1 MEITFN
7 CLPLCQTSEIFSCLF
22 VKFVL
27 YTAGFLGEG
36 TLLILSPVRFI
47 LRSVLSFS
55 HFYLPVA
62 SRQPSRALE
71 DFSPFCISLRK
82 IPGPSSASDTAHGS
96 FWLFISQLLCPP
108 PCTLM
113 WFQFPSETL
122 GSGPPSEA
130 HACAP
135 ESKQTP
141 PVHTDV
147 VAVPFQGTWFRP
159 PSEALACAPGSR
171 QTPAVHSDVL
181 PVPF

>member
-7 CLPLCQTSEIFSCLF
+7 CLPLYQTSEIFSCLF

-36 TLLILSPVRFI
+36 TLLILSPGPFYPPVRFV
-47 LRSVLSFS
+47 LQSVLSFS

-82 IPGPSSASDTAHGS
+82 IPGPSSASDTAHSS

-108 PCTLM
+108 AVHTDVVSAPFRGT
-113 WFQFPSETL
+113 WFPP
-122 GSGPPSEA
+122 PPSEA
-130 HACAP
+130 LACAP

-141 PVHTDV
+141 PVH
-147 VAVPFQGTWFRP
+147 A
-159 PSEALACAPGSR
+159 
-171 QTPAVHSDVL
+171 DVL